1 MRGFMEDAF
10 CARAHTHTHTH
21 THTHF
26 NPPQCD
32 CVHTLTHRAHP
43 PALLIRVAEQGNEL
57 TMPPPD
63 ETHVSPHESNSCK
76 VDITSAK
83 DELPDSTGAAP
94 VLSAAQTIPSA
105 KTAATAKTAAAAAC
119 RVSALASKVIKAGY
133 LGVIIPPNEPQCDEH
148 GTTEN
153 FRWVQWNVGA
163 RAVLVGSWS
172 VLV

>member
-1 MRGFMEDAF
+1 
-10 CARAHTHTHTH
+10 
-21 THTHF
+21 
-26 NPPQCD
+26 
-32 CVHTLTHRAHP
+32 
-43 PALLIRVAEQGNEL
+43 VAEQGNEL